1 MKTISKVELVG
12 MFEAVVGNTFVGLDY
27 TAPVEMKKTGNPYLM
42 AGDEVTKTTSLTG
55 QFGFDYEAGVNRQ
68 LVREGKEGSFE
79 AQGRTWGENL
89 GKGIILNPK
98 NGEVSIQLSIPN
110 APSEIVYRVNGV
122 VVDKAV
128 LAPYLPAKSVNKSQG
143 TDKEVV
149 VRTYKVDRI
158 KAVRMNGEEFLVV

>member
-27 TAPVEMKKTGNPYLM
+27 TAPVEMKKTGNPYLN
-42 AGDEVTKTTSLTG
+42 DEVTKTTSLTG

-68 LVREGKEGSFE
+68 LVREGKEASFE

-98 NGEVSIQLSIPN
+98 NGEVSIQLALSN
-110 APSEIVYRVNGV
+110 SPSEIVYRKNGEV
-122 VVDKAV
+122 IDKAV
-128 LAPYLPAKSVNKSQG
+128 LAPYLPAKSTNKSQG

-158 KAVRMNGEEFLVV
+158 KAIRMGGEEFLVV